1 MYVYVAPSF
10 VICLTSTKIFTS
22 KVYDLQ
28 KAKGEAE
35 IKLEQDLPLCG
46 DVKIEFYHSS
56 KLSRK
61 VCAYV
66 NRSVFFP

>member
-61 VCAYV
+61 VCT
-66 NRSVFFP
+66 